1 MYEQL
6 IKINLDKHTI
16 EKKKGGTLY
25 ILCLNCNDRPG
36 IVAAVANALCN
47 SNCNIEESSQFYDPY
62 SNQFFMRVMFSP
74 LNEGAQETFRIMF
87 GAVAGEFDMSW
98 NMRQMDEPVKMLVL
112 VSKDDHCLNDIIYR
126 WRTNQLNIEIVG
138 VVSNHEVNRGLS
150 EHFGLNFYYVPTKGI
165 DKDTIDE
172 QHFRI
177 IEETDT
183 ELIVLARYMQI
194 LSENMCQRYAGRVI
208 NIHHS
213 FLPGFKG
220 AKPYHQAYERG
231 VKLIGATAHFVTSDL
246 DEGPIIEQDVMRIDH
261 RDFPKKLQ
269 IRGQDTEARVLSRAI
284 EMYTERRIFL
294 HGSRTVIL

>member
-1 MYEQL
+1 M
-6 IKINLDKHTI
+6 
-16 EKKKGGTLY
+16 Y

-36 IVAAVANALCN
+36 IVAAVANALCH

-62 SNQFFMRVMFSP
+62 ANQFFMRVMFSP
-74 LNEGAQETFRIMF
+74 VTEGAQKTFRTMF
-87 GAVAGEFDMSW
+87 GAVAGKFSMSW
-98 NMRQMDEPVKMLVL
+98 NMRKMDEPVKMLVL
-112 VSKDDHCLNDIIYR
+112 VSKEDHCLNDIIYR
-126 WRTNQLNIEIVG
+126 WRTKQLNIEIVG
-138 VVSNHEVNRGLS
+138 VVSNHELNRGLS
-150 EHFGLNFYYVPTKGI
+150 EQFGLNFYYVPTQGM
-165 DKDTIDE
+165 DKDAIDE

-194 LSENMCQRYAGRVI
+194 LSENMCQKYAGRVI

-220 AKPYHQAYERG
+220 AKPYHRAYERG
-231 VKLIGATAHFVTSDL
+231 VKLIGATAHFVTRDL

>member
-1 MYEQL
+1 M
-6 IKINLDKHTI
+6 
-16 EKKKGGTLY
+16 Y

-36 IVAAVANALCN
+36 IVAAVANALCD

-62 SNQFFMRVMFSP
+62 SNQFFMRVMFSAVT
-74 LNEGAQETFRIMF
+74 EGAQEKFRAIF
-87 GAVAGEFDMSW
+87 EAVAKEFGMTW
-98 NMRQMDEPVKMLVL
+98 YMREMDEPVKTLVL

-126 WRTNQLNIEIVG
+126 WRTKHLNIEIVG
-138 VVSNHEVNRGLS
+138 IVSNHEVNRALS
-150 EHFGLNFYYVPTKGI
+150 EYFGLKFYYVPTQGG
-165 DKDTIDE
+165 DKDAVDE

-177 IEETDT
+177 IEKTGA

-194 LSENMCQRYAGRVI
+194 LSENMCEKYAGRVI

-261 RDFPKKLQ
+261 RHCPKKLQ
-269 IRGQDTEARVLSRAI
+269 IRGQDTEAGVLARAI
-284 EMYTERRIFL
+284 EMYAERRIFL

>member
-1 MYEQL
+1 M
-6 IKINLDKHTI
+6 
-16 EKKKGGTLY
+16 Y

-36 IVAAVANALCN
+36 IVAAVANTLCD

-62 SNQFFMRVMFSP
+62 SNQFFMRVMFSAVT
-74 LNEGAQETFRIMF
+74 EGAQEKFRAIF
-87 GAVAGEFDMSW
+87 EAVAKEFGMNW
-98 NMRQMDEPVKMLVL
+98 YMREMDEPVKTLVL

-126 WRTNQLNIEIVG
+126 WRTKHLNIEIVG
-138 VVSNHEVNRGLS
+138 IVSNHEVTRALS
-150 EHFGLNFYYVPTKGI
+150 EYFGLKFYYVPTQGG
-165 DKDTIDE
+165 DKDAVDE

-177 IEETDT
+177 IEKTGA

-194 LSENMCQRYAGRVI
+194 LSENMCERYAGRVI

-231 VKLIGATAHFVTSDL
+231 VKLIGATAHFVTRNL

-261 RDFPKKLQ
+261 RDCPKKLQ
-269 IRGQDTEARVLSRAI
+269 IRGQDTEARVLARAI
-284 EMYTERRIFL
+284 EMYAERRIFL
-294 HGSRTVIL
+294 HGNRTVIL

>member
-1 MYEQL
+1 M
-6 IKINLDKHTI
+6 
-16 EKKKGGTLY
+16 Y
-25 ILCLNCNDRPG
+25 ILCLNCDDRPG

-62 SNQFFMRVMFSP
+62 SNQFFMRVMFSAVT
-74 LNEGAQETFRIMF
+74 ERAQEKFQSLF
-87 GAVAGEFDMSW
+87 ESVAGDFGMNWYMKE
-98 NMRQMDEPVKMLVL
+98 MDEPVKMLVL

-126 WRTNQLNIEIVG
+126 WRTRHLNIELVG
-138 VVSNHEVNRGLS
+138 VVSNHEVNRDLS
-150 EHFGLNFYYVPTKGI
+150 EQFGLKFYYVPTQGVE
-165 DKDTIDE
+165 KDAVDAE
-172 QHFRI
+172 HFRI
-177 IEETDT
+177 IEETDA

-194 LSENMCQRYAGRVI
+194 LSEDMCRRYAGRVI

-231 VKLIGATAHFVTSDL
+231 VKLIGATAHFATRDL

-261 RDFPKKLQ
+261 RDCPRKLQ
-269 IRGQDTEARVLSRAI
+269 IRGQDTEARVLARAI

-294 HGSRTVIL
+294 HGNRTVIL

>member
-1 MYEQL
+1 M
-6 IKINLDKHTI
+6 
-16 EKKKGGTLY
+16 Y

-36 IVAAVANALCN
+36 IVAAVANALCD

-62 SNQFFMRVMFSP
+62 SNQFFMRVMFSAVT
-74 LNEGAQETFRIMF
+74 EGAQEKFRAMF
-87 GAVAGEFDMSW
+87 EAVAKEFGMNW
-98 NMRQMDEPVKMLVL
+98 YMREMDEPVKTLVL

-126 WRTNQLNIEIVG
+126 WRTKHLNIEIVG
-138 VVSNHEVNRGLS
+138 IVSNHEVNRALS
-150 EHFGLNFYYVPTKGI
+150 EYFGLKFYYVPTQG
-165 DKDTIDE
+165 DKDAVDE

-177 IEETDT
+177 IEKTGA

-194 LSENMCQRYAGRVI
+194 LSENMCERYAGRVI

-231 VKLIGATAHFVTSDL
+231 VKLIGATAHFVTRNL

-261 RDFPKKLQ
+261 RDCPKKLQ
-269 IRGQDTEARVLSRAI
+269 IRGQDTEARVLARAI
-284 EMYTERRIFL
+284 EMYAERRIFL
-294 HGSRTVIL
+294 HGNRTVIL